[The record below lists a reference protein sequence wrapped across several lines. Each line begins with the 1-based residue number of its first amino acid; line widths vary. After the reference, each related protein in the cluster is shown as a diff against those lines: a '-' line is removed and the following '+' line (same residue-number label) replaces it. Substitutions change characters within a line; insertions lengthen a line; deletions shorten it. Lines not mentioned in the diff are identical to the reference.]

1 MFEYLRKIAVCA
13 LIFLFYKN
21 GTPNQSADV
30 FRFFWRSCFYLV
42 LFGQIRGI
50 LGKFGGNLGKYGA
63 WSALIWKNAP
73 DMKRNAVVFFWR
85 SFFRQWGNLGKN
97 PSHPQKFACSY
108 TYGSV
113 TLPVTSASCEKSFSK
128 MTPVKPFPRNSM
140 TSDRLSNT
148 DLFWGERYELKNRF
162 KWFRRWIWQSTW

>member
-73 DMKRNAVVFFWR
+73 DMKRNAVVFFGGHF
-85 SFFRQWGNLGKN
+85 SGNGEIWAKIRRTPKN
-97 PSHPQKFACSY
+97 
-108 TYGSV
+108 
-113 TLPVTSASCEKSFSK
+113 LPVP
-128 MTPVKPFPRNSM
+128 TPM
-140 TSDRLSNT
+140 GL
-148 DLFWGERYELKNRF
+148 
-162 KWFRRWIWQSTW
+162 